1 MFFLDFAK
9 KHKIITTL
17 LLTPIL
23 LCTVCLML
31 VSCAS
36 QDIKYNEAIAIAKQ
50 DFGCEKILWIQ
61 SGALILETKPE
72 EEIPVYSLRSH
83 YAYYIVGEKEGKEV
97 YIVVP
102 SNPDLDKP
110 YTATWGLDYSFTQI
124 VEKFNENEAQY
135 VADVPDDYYSVNRDS
150 YINLI
155 VNRDTIRDFAEYY
168 NVNDNYDS
176 FYECLDVKLVFEY
189 RWEVEGNEHRCMV
202 AQENGELKAYKKV
215 EVIYTPIG

>member
-1 MFFLDFAK
+1 MFLDFAK

-23 LCTVCLML
+23 LCIVCLML

-50 DFGCEKILWIQ
+50 DFGCDKILWIQ
-61 SGALILETKPE
+61 SGALILETKPGE
-72 EEIPVYSLRSH
+72 KIPVYSLRSN
-83 YAYYIVGEKEGKEV
+83 YAYYVVGEKDGEEM

-102 SNPDLDKP
+102 STPDLDKP
-110 YTATWGLDYSFTQI
+110 YTTTWGLDYSFTQI
-124 VEKFNENEAQY
+124 VEKFNDFGAQY
-135 VADVPDDYYSVNRDS
+135 VANVPDDYYSLKHSN

-155 VNRDTIRDFAEYY
+155 VNTDTIRDFAEYY
-168 NVNDNYDS
+168 NVDDNYDS

-189 RWEVEGNEHRCMV
+189 RWEVEGNEYRCMV

>member
-1 MFFLDFAK
+1 MVFLDFAK

-36 QDIKYNEAIAIAKQ
+36 QDIKYNEAIVIAKQ

-61 SGALILETKPE
+61 SGALILETKSE
-72 EEIPVYSLRSH
+72 EKIPVYSLRSN
-83 YAYYIVGEKEGKEV
+83 YAYYVVGEKDGKET

-102 SNPDLDKP
+102 SSPKLDKP
-110 YTATWGLDYSFTQI
+110 YTAIWGLDYSFTEI
-124 VEKFNENEAQY
+124 VEKINDFDAQY
-135 VADVPDDYYSVNRDS
+135 IADVPDDYYSVNRGS

-168 NVNDNYDS
+168 NVNDDYDS
-176 FYECLDVKLVFEY
+176 FYECLDVKAVFEY
-189 RWEVEGNEHRCMV
+189 RWKVDGNEHRCMV
-202 AQENGELKAYKKV
+202 AQENGELKAYKKI
-215 EVIYTPIG
+215 EVIHTPIG